1 MKSLVLFIISSLLF
15 LNPLYPREGRNL
27 LLDKSL
33 VSETDMQFKYHYPAY
48 YALNPVLKADKAWEF
63 NKNGDPYAAPFS
75 GGVWYDELSG
85 KFKMW
90 YSAGGGKTNGLVTC
104 YAESNDGK
112 VWFKPD
118 LDVVPGTNIVDTVE
132 HDCVSVLLDK
142 FEQRTDRKYKMFLV
156 AFNNSGSVSMKL
168 KYSSD
173 GIHWSST
180 KAVSGELYDRCA
192 VYYDPFIDKYVL
204 SLKTINGVYRRA
216 RCFLADKD
224 PELAVSLAHRTFIN
238 GEDKFIRFWF
248 NADDDDPRHPLF
260 PDLRPQIYNHEAMPY
275 ENLLLGY
282 FSVWQGPENKECV
295 ELKVQKRNEI
305 LVGWTKDSFNWNR
318 ENKKP
323 FLPVDEN
330 PEAWNAGN
338 IQSVA
343 GCPIIVGDSL
353 YFYMSGRYNS
363 RPVHPS
369 NFATGLATLRRDGF
383 ASYHSGKKECFLK
396 TVPFEVTGSF
406 LFVNAEIKGSL
417 YAELLDANSNVIKG
431 FSKRDFEVVKKK
443 NSTKLQL
450 RWKNEDI
457 SSLIGK
463 KISIRFYTRNT
474 DIYSFWFSKTE
485 KGFSGGY
492 TAGGGPLLS
501 PTGIDQ

>member
-1 MKSLVLFIISSLLF
+1 MKSLVFFIISCFCCSV
-15 LNPLYPREGRNL
+15 YSRDGRNL
-27 LLDKSL
+27 FLDRSL
-33 VSETDMQFKYHYPAY
+33 VEETNMQYKYHMPSY
-48 YALNPVLKADKAWEF
+48 YALNPILKADKDWEL

-75 GGVWYDELSG
+75 GGVWYDELAG

-90 YSAGGGKTNGLVTC
+90 YSAGGGKTNGLITC
-104 YAESNDGK
+104 YAESIDGK
-112 VWFKPD
+112 VWTKPN
-118 LDVVPGTNIVDTVE
+118 LDVIPGTNIVDTVE

-142 FEQRTDRKYKMFLV
+142 FEEKAERKYKMFLV

-173 GIHWSST
+173 GIHWSNT

-192 VYYDPFIDKYVL
+192 AYYDPFIKKYVL
-204 SLKTINGVYRRA
+204 SLKTINGIYRRA
-216 RCFLADKD
+216 RCYLADED
-224 PELAVSLAHRTFIN
+224 PEMAVSLAHRTFIN

-248 NADDDDPRHPLF
+248 NADDNDPRHPLF

-275 ENLLLGY
+275 ENILLGY
-282 FSVWQGPENKECV
+282 FTVWQGPENKECV
-295 ELKVQKRNEI
+295 KLKVQKRNEVLI
-305 LVGWTKDSFNWNR
+305 GWSKDSFNWNR
-318 ENKKP
+318 DNKKP

-330 PEAWNAGN
+330 PQAWNAGN

-363 RPVHPS
+363 RPEHPS

-383 ASYHSGKKECFLK
+383 ASYHSDKKDCYL
-396 TVPFEVTGSF
+396 TTMAMDVRSPF
-406 LFVNAEIKGSL
+406 LFINAEVKGSL
-417 YAELLDANSNVIKG
+417 YAELLDENSEVIKG
-431 FSKRDFEVVKKK
+431 FSKKDFKVIKKI

-450 RWKNEDI
+450 RWKDEDI

-463 KISIRFYTRNT
+463 KIKIRLYARNT
-474 DIYSFWFSKTE
+474 DIYSFWFSTTKE
-485 KGFSGGY
+485 GFSRGF